1 MDTVNKLLAGFRRFR
16 AGYFEANRETYQR
29 LAHGQQPHALIVSC
43 CDARVDPAIIT
54 DSDPG
59 DLFIVR
65 NVANIVPPFEE
76 AGAYHGTSAA
86 LEFGVCNLG
95 VPHVIVLGHA
105 RCGGI
110 RSLMEGASGCS
121 GGTFIGAWVKIAA
134 PARAKVLKEL
144 AGAPPAVQTRACEM
158 EAILVSLANLMTFP
172 WVRERVENGQLRLH
186 GWYYDIE
193 AGELSVYAPESG
205 AFVAQ

>member
-1 MDTVNKLLAGFRRFR
+1 METVKKLLEGFRRFR
-16 AGYFEANRETYQR
+16 GGFFDANRETFRR
-29 LAHGQQPHALIVSC
+29 LAQGQQPHALIISC
-43 CDARVDPAIIT
+43 CDSRVDPAVIT
-54 DSDPG
+54 DCDPG
-59 DLFIVR
+59 DLFVVR
-65 NVANIVPPFEE
+65 NVANIVPPYEE

-86 LEFGVCNLG
+86 LEFGVCNLEI
-95 VPHVIVLGHA
+95 PHIIVLGHA

-144 AGAPPAVQTRACEM
+144 PNAPLAEQTRACEM
-158 EAILVSLANLMTFP
+158 EAIHVSLDNLMTFP
-172 WVRERVENGQLRLH
+172 WVRDRVEQGKLVLH

-193 AGELSVYAPESG
+193 AGELFAYNAESG
-205 AFVAQ
+205 AFEPQ